1 MYIQINGKSVQTY
14 SAALAYEFLTKSIK
28 GRQFFFYNLK
38 VCIVFILRGL
48 YCTLVIQMDEEKI
61 LLIAAFFT

>member
-28 GRQFFFYNLK
+28 GRQIFFYNLK
-38 VCIVFILRGL
+38 VFIVFILRGL